1 MLLFMIPVDS
11 QDIKG
16 EYDTL
21 LNELAQFNPELLDKQ
36 RLLAIT
42 KCDMADEEIKNAV
55 KKGLPDIKSIFI
67 SSVSGEGITQLK
79 DMLWDELNR
88 ESS

>member
-1 MLLFMIPVDS
+1 
-11 QDIKG
+11 
-16 EYDTL
+16 
-21 LNELAQFNPELLDKQ
+21 LAQFNPELLDKQ